1 MNNKSYIILQYLT
14 IPELQERVIS
24 KLHDGYACLGGA
36 TMIKNK
42 DGFSYISQTIILK
55 SLL

>member
-42 DGFSYISQTIILK
+42 DGFSYISQTMISK